1 MEYRPRVV
9 LVYDKHFRIV
19 GSIRQMDMLRALM
32 RRGDEKGKGAA
43 SSLTPEDKAAAWR
56 DVLGSLYDVTR
67 STRVKDVMYR
77 YSEPEYIDEAASLE
91 EAIVRLVEGP
101 YLNLVVTGEG
111 TTNGILRMSD
121 VFSLVC
127 RDTKR
132 AGMR

>member
-1 MEYRPRVV
+1 
-9 LVYDKHFRIV
+9 
-19 GSIRQMDMLRALM
+19 
-32 RRGDEKGKGAA
+32 
-43 SSLTPEDKAAAWR
+43 
-56 DVLGSLYDVTR
+56 
-67 STRVKDVMYR
+67 VKDVMYR